1 MTALL
6 MTDGFG
12 RRVASTDAA
21 SGEPV
26 ECLELLPGLAAH
38 TGFATALTDR
48 VARLADVRH
57 ANYVRVRR
65 LDRLGPNQLVVVS
78 DQTPGP
84 RLSDLLEYSQ
94 RTSTKPDIEVVVA
107 LMRQLL
113 PAAGLFARH
122 NKSQAIGVVAPERLF
137 VLPAGRMVVAD
148 IMLGS
153 ALDQL
158 KLEPNDAWRRY
169 GVVSPSK
176 IGPVVCTPR
185 GDALALGIV
194 ALSMLL
200 GRMLADP
207 EFPGALSHLVASLRE
222 RHGGEDR
229 PLSAGFARW
238 LARALQLDEPN
249 AFDSPHAA
257 QIGFEE
263 VLAEDPRYLTRGEA
277 LSDWLGEYERWS
289 KNPAKLR
296 ASKEGPG
303 RKPAARRI
311 DSKGG
316 ALPQEGKRVAPVQEQ
331 EAADEPGDDPASE
344 TPAAVRPAP
353 RSGLAAVLP
362 RVAAGLLGVVLV
374 QAAVIVWLSTRS
386 GPVIGPGD
394 GELSVQSRPASARV
408 VIDGEDRGETPLLIT
423 LPSGTHVMEI
433 RLGAAEPRVIPLTI
447 RPGVQTAQYV
457 ELQEPRV
464 PAPARQATGR
474 RR

>member
-1 MTALL
+1 

-26 ECLELLPGLAAH
+26 ECLELSPGLAAH

-94 RTSTKPDIEVVVA
+94 RTSTRPDIEVVVA

-113 PAAGLFARH
+113 PAVGLFARH
-122 NKSQAIGVVAPERLF
+122 NKSQAIGVIAPERLF

-158 KLEPNDAWRRY
+158 TLEPNDAWRRY

-185 GDALALGIV
+185 GDGLALGIV

-207 EFPGALSHLVASLRE
+207 EFPGGLSHLVASLRE

-229 PLSAGFARW
+229 PLSPGFAKW
-238 LARALQLDEPN
+238 LVRALQIDEPN

-263 VLAEDPRYLTRGEA
+263 VLAEDPRYVTRGEA
-277 LSDWLGEYERWS
+277 LSEWLNEYERWS
-289 KNPAKLR
+289 KDKSKPR
-296 ASKEGPG
+296 ASKQGAG
-303 RKPAARRI
+303 RKPAAWRV
-311 DSKGG
+311 DSKSQES
-316 ALPQEGKRVAPVQEQ
+316 PQEGKRVGPVQEQ
-331 EAADEPGDDPASE
+331 EADDEPADEQVSE
-344 TPAAVRPAP
+344 SPVAVRPAP
-353 RSGLAAVLP
+353 RTGLAAVLP
-362 RVAAGLLGVVLV
+362 KVAAGLLGLVLV
-374 QAAVIVWLSTRS
+374 EAAVIAWLSTRS
-386 GPVIGPGD
+386 GPVIGAGD
-394 GELSVQSRPASARV
+394 GELSVHSRPASARV
-408 VIDGEDRGETPLLIT
+408 VINGEERGETPLLIK
-423 LPSGTHVMEI
+423 LPSGTHVMEL

-457 ELQEPRV
+457 ELQDPRV
-464 PAPARQATGR
+464 PVPARQVNGKR
-474 RR
+474 R